1 MKKKRI
7 FWSILSIVMVV
18 MLSIGLSSCS
28 KDDDEDGGSGGGNKA
43 VVVDGKAYNMKYA
56 WLEVG
61 SGKYRRTIELRFSDT
76 DLYDRDIRAQPQIR
90 TQVVGII
97 INDYE
102 YYDVQPGTYT
112 AEVLFEDATGS
123 YSYEM
128 EGWKG
133 IQSYTYAIGKDVQ
146 VIITKD
152 GDNYAIAIP
161 ETLIH
166 NYIANTGK
174 DASIPFSFSY
184 TGKIIQVESL

>member
-1 MKKKRI
+1 MEKKRV

-18 MLSIGLSSCS
+18 MLSIGVSSCS
-28 KDDDEDGGSGGGNKA
+28 KDDDDDGGSGSGNKTA
-43 VVVDGKAYNMKYA
+43 VVDGKAYNMKYA

-61 SGKYRRTIELRFSDT
+61 SDKYRRTIELRFSDT

-90 TQVVGII
+90 AQVVGIL

-112 AEVLFEDATGS
+112 AEVLFADAPVS
-123 YSYEM
+123 Y
-128 EGWKG
+128 EGWKD